1 MKRYKRKFLVTIGTR
16 ATYVHTETAEQAITR
31 AVEKLYGDS
40 CFWFANSGMP
50 GYGQVFEAL
59 RATKNNSNPGNS
71 SQTSMVGITVEV
83 IGQPS
88 KKFLAQQKQD
98 RIDEAEANETA
109 RDFQEKMYNAYI
121 DGRTGKPMPAE
132 SWLQSDWHDG
142 VIDQRHEE
150 ERISN

>member
-1 MKRYKRKFLVTIGTR
+1 M
-16 ATYVHTETAEQAITR
+16 QQ
-31 AVEKLYGDS
+31 DS
-40 CFWFANSGMP
+40 
-50 GYGQVFEAL
+50 
-59 RATKNNSNPGNS
+59 
-71 SQTSMVGITVEV
+71 
-83 IGQPS
+83 
-88 KKFLAQQKQD
+88 
-98 RIDEAEANETA
+98 IDEAEANETA